1 MDARADI
8 GLLSHSEN
16 TVFRIEDRR
25 AGFKAAMR
33 IHRPNYQT
41 RNAIQTELDWMRAL
55 NEAGIGTPQAL
66 PALDGTVLQR
76 VTREPAG
83 TRYVA
88 LFRWIDGGF
97 PDPDKLDAS
106 QRHLGWLS
114 ARMHA
119 QSRLAASRPFRAHG
133 LGPRRHGG
141 PGRAWGQWERAP
153 GLTPAQRETLS
164 LTERLLGQRLDAFGT
179 GPERFG
185 LIHADLRSA
194 NLLVDGERTHVI
206 DFDDCGL
213 GWFLHDMAST
223 LSFIEHRADR
233 DRLMDAWAEGYCQAG
248 SLSQAERDEF
258 PTFLMQR
265 RLQLLAWMG
274 SHSETDLARSLG
286 GAWVAATAELGRT
299 TSGRWL
305 DGPCVRGDDPPE
317 LEDLQPYRNRG
328 IGACV
333 TRPRACAPRPRRG
346 RRRRASS
353 RRPRPAW

>member
-1 MDARADI
+1 M
-8 GLLSHSEN
+8 
-16 TVFRIEDRR
+16 
-25 AGFKAAMR
+25 
-33 IHRPNYQT
+33 
-41 RNAIQTELDWMRAL
+41 
-55 NEAGIGTPQAL
+55 

-119 QSRLAASRPFRAHG
+119 QSRAWRPGHFERMVWD
-133 LGPRRHGG
+133 RRHGG
-141 PGRAWGQWERAP
+141 PGRALGTVWERAP
-153 GLTPAQRETLS
+153 GLTPAQRETLR

-223 LSFIEHRADR
+223 LQLHRA
-233 DRLMDAWAEGYCQAG
+233 
-248 SLSQAERDEF
+248 
-258 PTFLMQR
+258 
-265 RLQLLAWMG
+265 
-274 SHSETDLARSLG
+274 
-286 GAWVAATAELGRT
+286 
-299 TSGRWL
+299 
-305 DGPCVRGDDPPE
+305 
-317 LEDLQPYRNRG
+317 
-328 IGACV
+328 
-333 TRPRACAPRPRRG
+333 PRRPG
-346 RRRRASS
+346 
-353 RRPRPAW
+353 PG

>member
-1 MDARADI
+1 M
-8 GLLSHSEN
+8 
-16 TVFRIEDRR
+16 
-25 AGFKAAMR
+25 
-33 IHRPNYQT
+33 
-41 RNAIQTELDWMRAL
+41 
-55 NEAGIGTPQAL
+55 

-141 PGRAWGQWERAP
+141 PAHWGQWERAP
-153 GLTPAQRETLS
+153 GLTPAQRETLR

-233 DRLMDAWAEGYCQAG
+233 DRLMDAWAEGYCRAG

-274 SHSETDLARSLG
+274 SHSETDLAQPGRR
-286 GAWVAATAELGRT
+286 LGR
-299 TSGRWL
+299 
-305 DGPCVRGDDPPE
+305 GD
-317 LEDLQPYRNRG
+317 RG
-328 IGACV
+328 IGGGLHPEDGL
-333 TRPRACAPRPRRG
+333 TAPASGEMIRRNWKT
-346 RRRRASS
+346 SS
-353 RRPRPAW
+353 LIGIEVEHA